1 MDYKYD
7 ETYKRAT
14 SENSWIRR
22 ITMRK
27 RLDNICREI
36 KIEKSHRVLDIGCTG
51 GILQH
56 LMSNH
61 CSGVYGLDINH
72 HILKITCIKGKYI
85 CGDAMRM
92 SLKSNYFDVVVCSH
106 LLEHVPSIHH
116 CLKEIDRIS
125 KLGAKIFIIYPI
137 ELFRGSSCI
146 PDVLLNGQKLSAI
159 RKIHLHKLSFNK
171 LKNFIEGTNL
181 RIVKH
186 KIIFALLPMHM
197 IVIAKQTEA
206 KKLDY
211 ETAPNSLVGQAC
223 PFTVNPLRMNP
234 EDCLTKKAKRR
245 KE

>member
-14 SENSWIRR
+14 SEDSLIRR
-22 ITMRK
+22 ITMQK
-27 RLDNICREI
+27 RLNNMCGEI
-36 KIEKSHRVLDIGCTG
+36 KIEKSHHVLDVGCAG

-61 CSGVYGLDINH
+61 CSEVYGLDINH
-72 HILKITCIKGKYI
+72 HVLKTTCIKGKNI

-92 SLKSNYFDVVVCSH
+92 PLKSNYFDVVICSH
-106 LLEHVPSIHH
+106 VLEHVPSIHH
-116 CLKEIDRIS
+116 CLKEINRIS
-125 KLGAKIFIIYPI
+125 KPGAKIFIIYPI

-146 PDVLLNGQKLSAI
+146 PDVFLKGQKFSAI

-186 KIIFALLPMHM
+186 KIVFALRPMYM
-197 IVIAKQTEA
+197 AVIVKQT
-206 KKLDY
+206 KDQKLDY
-211 ETAPNSLVGQAC
+211 ETATNKQIGLRSLVDSGCAT
-223 PFTVNPLRMNP
+223 PP
-234 EDCLTKKAKRR
+234 KKTAGVANG
-245 KE
+245 